1 MKIAILGYSGSG
13 KSTLAQK
20 LGSRFHL
27 PVLHMDQI
35 NFLPGWIERDRN
47 ELRASLECFLE
58 NDNWVIDGN
67 YFSFCLERRLE
78 ESDQIILMLFPKHT
92 CFLRILKRYLQN
104 RNSVRDS
111 SAPGCEEKIDFEF
124 LKWIF
129 IDGRTTEIRARYNE
143 IAAGNPDK
151 TVILKN
157 QRQLNHYLKAN
168 SI

>member
-13 KSTLAQK
+13 KSTLARK
-20 LGSRFHL
+20 LGFRFNL

-47 ELRASLECFLE
+47 ELRASLEHFLE

-78 ESDQIILMLFPKHT
+78 EADQIILMLFPRRI
-92 CFLRILKRYLQN
+92 CFLRILKRYLEN

-111 SAPGCEEKIDFEF
+111 SAPGCKEKIDFEF

-129 IDGRTTEIRARYNE
+129 IDGRTAGIRARYNE

-151 TVILKN
+151 TVIFKT
-157 QRQLNHYLKAN
+157 QRQLNYYLKAN